1 MVPPL
6 TGRLLVATPLI
17 GDPNFDRTVI
27 LVLEHGE
34 DGAIGVV
41 LNRPTD
47 TELADPLPDW
57 GLVAA
62 EPRVV
67 FVGGPV
73 GHGSAI
79 GVART
84 AGSATGELS
93 DGAAPVAGPLSTVDL
108 SRAPEDVRPDV
119 EAVRVFAGYA
129 GWGGGQVEGEIAA
142 GAWLIVDAEPGD
154 AFSPEPAALWR
165 SVLRRQRGRT
175 AWLANWPPDPS
186 VN

>member
-1 MVPPL
+1 MPPL

-17 GDPNFDRTVI
+17 GDPNFDRTVV
-27 LVLEHGE
+27 LVLEHGAG
-34 DGAIGVV
+34 GAIGVV

-47 TELADPLPDW
+47 TDLVDPLPDW
-57 GLVAA
+57 GTVAA

-84 AGSATGELS
+84 EEPATAGG

-108 SRAPEDVRPDV
+108 SRPPGLVRPGV

-129 GWGGGQVEGEIAA
+129 GWGDDQLEREIEA
-142 GAWLIVDAEPGD
+142 GAWLVVDARPGD
-154 AFSPEPAALWR
+154 AFSPDPERLWAD
-165 SVLRRQRGRT
+165 VLRRQPGRV
-175 AWLANWPPDPS
+175 AWLANYPPDPTM
-186 VN
+186 N